1 MLKVRAEA
9 VIDALA
15 ICAAAC
21 DLEQANR
28 ETAGTLGL
36 IVWYLHDNRDKFKQ
50 QMQAVAD
57 VGLSLSFG
65 NPPAPE
71 DGKKL
76 AAARRQMIRILEED
90 ERA

>member
-1 MLKVRAEA
+1 
-9 VIDALA
+9 
-15 ICAAAC
+15 
-21 DLEQANR
+21 
-28 ETAGTLGL
+28 
-36 IVWYLHDNRDKFKQ
+36 LHDNRDKFKQ

-76 AAARRQMIRILEED
+76 AAAQEANDIHS
-90 ERA
+90 